1 MILMRFVFATLSF
14 GLIWTTRS
22 SAQSYAIGADLSFL
36 KMAEDQ
42 GFQFK
47 EEGEVRPGLRI
58 FQDHGYNWIR
68 LR

>member
-1 MILMRFVFATLSF
+1 MILMRFVFATLSI

-47 EEGEVRPGLRI
+47 EEGNVLPVITVFDRYTR
-58 FQDHGYNWIR
+58 H
-68 LR
+68 